1 MKQFLRLFNR
11 IILIVT
17 LLLCTV
23 SVFSY
28 ENPPTD
34 TDNVENFLF
43 ALPDDQKAVKLN
55 QLAAEVVSKD
65 PQKAINYSNRAL
77 KIALQKNYLTEIAN
91 AYSNIGLAYDYIG
104 DYQIA
109 LENHVEAHRIRE
121 IQKDR
126 VGMAQSLNNMGVI
139 YFNIKAYHEAKE
151 FYDRALNLR
160 IAIGDT
166 NEIYKSLNN
175 IGLVTYEVGE
185 FSKSLEYYFEM
196 LKIVESKS
204 DEGELGNI
212 YNKIAKV
219 YYALKM
225 FDDALAFYK
234 KAAESSEKSENKA
247 ELARSLTNIGNIYF
261 ETNRFKEALSSY
273 EKGLIIR
280 EESKD
285 KKGIAILLNNMGMIH
300 KQMGNYPKA
309 LDYCTRSIVTRLEIS
324 DSSGLYH
331 PLTTIAQT
339 HMLLKNYEDALKYVH
354 QAFDIAQKLN
364 DKKLL
369 VSTYEIYHDLY
380 REIGNYRT
388 ALDYYKLYSSTKD
401 SLINEESNKRI
412 AELKISYDVD
422 KKEKENIMLRQQNE
436 SQRRINEIQK
446 TSFILITFLIFV
458 LLIMF
463 YFRYKTNQRTNRL
476 LRTKN
481 QTISEQTEK
490 LEEILRDL
498 RENEKK
504 LIESNATKDKFFTI
518 IAHDLKNPLHA
529 IVLSSDT
536 IKTKFKMMTEQQHID
551 LISQINKAGLHL
563 SNLLENLL
571 FWSKAQSGA
580 MKPERQMIDLSF
592 LVAENVKLL
601 SESAK
606 NKGISIQYGNG
617 GSVYAYADPNMIN
630 TVIRN
635 LMSNAIKFTSKGGE
649 VLLSTRINAE
659 YCELKVKDTGVGIS
673 EVDLKKLFR
682 IDVHYSTFGTSREKG
697 TGLGLILC
705 KEFMEM
711 NHGSI
716 EAKSAIGMGTEL
728 TIKIPL
734 KPSKSTTE

>member
-1 MKQFLRLFNR
+1 MKQFIRLFNR

-23 SVFSY
+23 SVFCF
-28 ENPPTD
+28 ENPQD
-34 TDNVENFLF
+34 DSENVENFLF
-43 ALPDDQKAVKLN
+43 ALPDDQKAIKLN
-55 QLAAEVVSKD
+55 ELAMEIVAKD
-65 PQKAINYSNRAL
+65 PQKAINYSNRSL

-91 AYSNIGLAYDYIG
+91 AYSNIGLAYDYLG
-104 DYQIA
+104 EYKIA
-109 LENHVEAHRIRE
+109 LENHVEALRIRE

-126 VGMAQSLNNMGVI
+126 VGMAQSLNNIGVI
-139 YFNIKAYHEAKE
+139 YYSIKAYHEARE
-151 FYDRALNLR
+151 FYDRALKLR
-160 IAIGDT
+160 ISIGDT
-166 NEIYKSLNN
+166 NEIYKSLSNM
-175 IGLVTYEVGE
+175 GLVSFNIGE

-196 LKIVESKS
+196 LKIVESTS
-204 DEGELGNI
+204 DTSEYANI
-212 YNKIAKV
+212 HNKIAMV
-219 YYALKM
+219 YYALNM
-225 FDDALAFYK
+225 YEDALTFYK
-234 KAAESSEKSENKA
+234 KAIEMSSSVNNKA

-261 ETNRFKEALSSY
+261 ETNRLKEALTSY
-273 EKGLIIR
+273 EKALIIR
-280 EESKD
+280 EENKD
-285 KKGIAILLNNMGMIH
+285 KKGIGIIQNNIGMIH
-300 KQMGNYPKA
+300 KQMENYPKA
-309 LDYCTRSIVTRLEIS
+309 LDYCTRAIASRLETG
-324 DSSGLYH
+324 DSSGVFH
-331 PLTTIAQT
+331 PLTTKAQIYI
-339 HMLLKNYEDALKYVH
+339 LLKNYDDAIINLN
-354 QAFDIAQKLN
+354 IANEIANNLG
-364 DKKLL
+364 DKKQLL
-369 VSTYEIYHDLY
+369 IVYEIYHDLY
-380 REIGNYRT
+380 RDIGNYRS

-446 TSFILITFLIFV
+446 TSFIMITFLIFV

-476 LRTKN
+476 LNTKN
-481 QTISEQTEK
+481 QTISEQTDK
-490 LEEILRDL
+490 LELILKDL
-498 RENEKK
+498 RKNEQK

-536 IKTKFKMMTEQQHID
+536 IKTKFKMMTEQQHVD
-551 LISQINKAGLHL
+551 LITQIHKAGLHL

-592 LVAENVKLL
+592 LVTENVKLL

-606 NKGISIQYGNG
+606 NKGITIQSGNG

-649 VLLSTRINAE
+649 ISLNTRINNE

-673 EVDLKKLFR
+673 EIDLKKLFR

-705 KEFMEM
+705 REFMEM

-716 EAKSAIGMGTEL
+716 EAESTIGKGTEL

-734 KPSKSTTE
+734 KPSKSATE

>member
-1 MKQFLRLFNR
+1 MKQLLTLFNQ
-11 IILIVT
+11 IILILT

-28 ENPPTD
+28 ENPPSD

-43 ALPDDQKAVKLN
+43 ALPDDQKATKLN

-77 KIALQKNYLTEIAN
+77 KIALQKNYLAEIAN

-104 DYQIA
+104 DYEIA
-109 LENHVEAHRIRE
+109 LENHVEALRVRE
-121 IQKDR
+121 IQKDKA
-126 VGMAQSLNNMGVI
+126 GMAQSLNNIGVI

-151 FYDRALNLR
+151 FYERALNFR

-166 NEIYKSLNN
+166 TEIFKSLNN
-175 IGLVTYEVGE
+175 IGLITYEVGE

-196 LKIVESKS
+196 LKIVESRS
-204 DEGELGNI
+204 DEGELGNV

-225 FDDALAFYK
+225 FDEALTFYQ

-261 ETNRFKEALSSY
+261 ETNRFKEALTSY
-273 EKGLIIR
+273 EKALIIR
-280 EESKD
+280 EENKD
-285 KKGIAILLNNMGMIH
+285 KKGIGILQNNIGMIH

-309 LDYCTRSIVTRLEIS
+309 LDYCTRSIATRLEIA

-331 PLTTIAQT
+331 PLTSIAQIY
-339 HMLLKNYEDALKYVH
+339 MLLKNYEGALDYVH
-354 QAFDIAQKLN
+354 QAFEIAQKLN

-463 YFRYKTNQRTNRL
+463 YFRYKTNQRTNNL

-490 LEEILRDL
+490 LQEILKDL
-498 RENEKK
+498 RENEKQ

-536 IKTKFKMMTEQQHID
+536 IKTKFKMMTEQQHVD

-580 MKPERQMIDLSF
+580 MKPERQMIDLSY

-606 NKGISIQYGNG
+606 NKGISIQFGNG
-617 GSVYAYADPNMIN
+617 GSAYAYADPNMIN

-649 VLLSTRINAE
+649 VTLSTRINAE

-673 EVDLKKLFR
+673 EEDLKKLFR

-705 KEFMEM
+705 REFMEM

-716 EAKSAIGMGTEL
+716 EAQSSIGKGTEL

-734 KPSKSTTE
+734 KPSKPQSD

>member
-1 MKQFLRLFNR
+1 MKQLLTLFNP
-11 IILIVT
+11 IILILT

-28 ENPPTD
+28 ENPPSD

-43 ALPDDQKAVKLN
+43 ALPDDQKATKLN

-104 DYQIA
+104 DYEIA

-121 IQKDR
+121 IQKDK
-126 VGMAQSLNNMGVI
+126 VGMAQSLNNIGVI

-151 FYDRALNLR
+151 FYERALNLR

-166 NEIYKSLNN
+166 NQIYKSLNN
-175 IGLVTYEVGE
+175 MGLVTFNVGE

-196 LKIVESKS
+196 LKIVESKTDS
-204 DEGELGNI
+204 SEYANI
-212 YNKIAKV
+212 NNKIAMV

-225 FDDALAFYK
+225 YDEALNFYQ
-234 KAAESSEKSENKA
+234 KAIELSSSLNNKA

-261 ETNRFKEALSSY
+261 ETNRFKEALTSY
-273 EKGLIIR
+273 EKALIIR
-280 EESKD
+280 DESKD
-285 KKGIAILLNNMGMIH
+285 KKGIGILQNNIGMIH

-309 LDYCTRSIVTRLEIS
+309 LDYCTRSIATRLEIA
-324 DSSGLYH
+324 DSSGVFH
-331 PLTTIAQT
+331 PLTTKAQIFI
-339 HMLLKNYEDALKYVH
+339 LLKNYDDALNNLSL
-354 QAFDIAQKLN
+354 ANEIANNLG
-364 DKKLL
+364 DKKQLL
-369 VSTYEIYHDLY
+369 IVYEIYHDLY

-463 YFRYKTNQRTNRL
+463 YFRYKTNQRTNNL

-490 LEEILRDL
+490 LQEILKDL
-498 RENEKK
+498 RENEKQ

-536 IKTKFKMMTEQQHID
+536 IKTKFKMMTEQQHVD

-580 MKPERQMIDLSF
+580 MKPERQMIDLSY

-606 NKGISIQYGNG
+606 NKGISIQFGNG
-617 GSVYAYADPNMIN
+617 GSAYAYADPNMIN

-649 VLLSTRINAE
+649 VTLSTRINAE

-673 EVDLKKLFR
+673 EEDLKKLFR

-705 KEFMEM
+705 REFMEM

-716 EAKSAIGMGTEL
+716 EAQSSIGKGTEL

-734 KPSKSTTE
+734 KPSKPQSD